1 VPETAHL
8 TVLSKAPAEIEL
20 DGKKIGATP
29 IRNFEATPGKH
40 DVRFVFG
47 PGDSQTLTVTV
58 VAGREATVQ
67 LDYVPPAK

>member
-1 VPETAHL
+1 MHCTTYVAGQITGGLFTTSTLPA
-8 TVLSKAPAEIEL
+8 AP
-20 DGKKIGATP
+20 TP
-29 IRNFEATPGKH
+29 IRNFEAVPGKH